1 MDKELLKVDYD
12 RQKLQATRFISVAI
26 EQLKQLFEINTITLG
41 TPIES
46 RVKSFASIEEKLQR
60 KSKEIISVSELSDF
74 VGIRVIVLF
83 KSDIEKVCHL
93 VKDNLKVIES
103 EDVAERLEA
112 DQFGYQS
119 THYTVKL
126 PDEWLALPTLSD
138 LAHLSAEIQIRTLSQ
153 HIWAVASHKL
163 QYKQENNVPIPLRR
177 SINRVSA
184 LLETVDLEF
193 ERVLAERE
201 SYKLDD
207 LKKVDD
213 DSGFNVDILENI
225 LDKSLPP
232 ENKHDNHE
240 NYSEIFEQLVR
251 NGINSVS
258 KLEEVIESQIGELLE
273 EDKVRT
279 RDIIN
284 GDFDEAEE
292 VERAQRGVFFTHVG
306 LIRGCLRAYVGDE
319 NLL

>member
-1 MDKELLKVDYD
+1 M
-12 RQKLQATRFISVAI
+12 
-26 EQLKQLFEINTITLG
+26 
-41 TPIES
+41 
-46 RVKSFASIEEKLQR
+46 
-60 KSKEIISVSELSDF
+60 
-74 VGIRVIVLF
+74 
-83 KSDIEKVCHL
+83 CHL

-207 LKKVDD
+207 LQKVDD

>member
-12 RQKLQATRFISVAI
+12 RQKLQATRFINVTI

-60 KSKEIISVSELSDF
+60 KSKDITSVSELSDF
-74 VGIRVIVLF
+74 VGIRIIVLF
-83 KSDIEKVCHL
+83 KSDIERVCQL
-93 VKDNLKVIES
+93 IKDTLTVTES
-103 EDVAERLEA
+103 ENVAERLEA

-138 LAHLSAEIQIRTLSQ
+138 LSHLAAEIQVRTLSQ

-207 LKKVDD
+207 LQKVND

-225 LDKSLPP
+225 LDKLLPP
-232 ENKHDNHE
+232 ENKYEGHE

-258 KLEEVIESQIGELLE
+258 KLEEVIKTQIDKCLE
-273 EDKVRT
+273 EDKERT
-279 RDIIN
+279 KDIIDGN
-284 GDFDEAEE
+284 FDEADE

-306 LIRGCLRAYVGDE
+306 LVRGCLRAYIGDK